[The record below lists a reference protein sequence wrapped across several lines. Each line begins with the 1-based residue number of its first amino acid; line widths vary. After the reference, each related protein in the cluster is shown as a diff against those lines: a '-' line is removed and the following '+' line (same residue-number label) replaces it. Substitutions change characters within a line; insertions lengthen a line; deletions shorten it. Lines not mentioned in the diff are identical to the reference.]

1 MKVIHMKKQF
11 DYLFAEL
18 RSKDGVKRKH
28 ARNALVKIG
37 KPTVPLLISLIA
49 DQERQMRWEV
59 CKALGNMSDPADL
72 KISVALDGETVHSV
86 IKNGSYIFSTPETI
100 AEVQVDVET
109 ESDIRAAFVVHNP
122 EKSGFSCLC
131 SQNVGCGKK

>member
-1 MKVIHMKKQF
+1 MKKQF
-11 DYLFAEL
+11 DSLFAEL

-37 KPTVPLLISLIA
+37 KPTVPFLISLIA
-49 DQERQMRWEV
+49 DQERQLRWEV

-72 KISVALDGETVHSV
+72 KISVALDGETVHRV
-86 IKNGSYIFSTPETI
+86 IKNGSNIFSTPETI

-122 EKSGFSCLC
+122 EKSGFTCLC

>member
-1 MKVIHMKKQF
+1 M
-11 DYLFAEL
+11 
-18 RSKDGVKRKH
+18 KRKH

-49 DQERQMRWEV
+49 DQERQLRWEV

-72 KISVALDGETVHSV
+72 KISVALDGETVHRV

-109 ESDIRAAFVVHNP
+109 ESDIRAAFVVHNS
-122 EKSGFSCLC
+122 EKVDFHVYAHKMLGAGRSRILS
-131 SQNVGCGKK
+131 